1 MTKRPDDLPSIQQL
15 ATGKPHG
22 HKMRYV
28 AGCRCWRCKRGN
40 REYEN
45 KIRENR
51 RLHGPNDLVPVDRTR
66 TFLQKMQ
73 AVGIGYMTIARHVG
87 VGKTALGEI
96 LWAGKTTHIQIRRRT
111 ETKVLA
117 YQPSLD
123 TMPQNLNVPAEETI
137 RKLCQLVLWGYPK
150 ALINRD
156 GLGHEN
162 SGLQIGRAR
171 SPTVTV
177 KTAIKIR
184 DFYAAVEAV
193 RASWLRCREIP
204 RGHYVYWKN
213 SKPSRRFGDIELRSV
228 SAAYNY
234 HYLYPPELRAAI
246 KLSNQLR
253 RTYREKRRSEK
264 HN

>member
-111 ETKVLA
+111 ETKG
-117 YQPSLD
+117 PG
-123 TMPQNLNVPAEETI
+123 VPAQPRYHAAESKRPGRRDDSQALPVGALGVSESI
-137 RKLCQLVLWGYPK
+137 DQPRWPGARKFRLTDRPSK
-150 ALINRD
+150 
-156 GLGHEN
+156 
-162 SGLQIGRAR
+162 
-171 SPTVTV
+171 VTH
-177 KTAIKIR
+177 R
-184 DFYAAVEAV
+184 H
-193 RASWLRCREIP
+193 
-204 RGHYVYWKN
+204 G
-213 SKPSRRFGDIELRSV
+213 
-228 SAAYNY
+228 
-234 HYLYPPELRAAI
+234 
-246 KLSNQLR
+246 
-253 RTYREKRRSEK
+253 
-264 HN
+264 